1 MSRCRVLRRTIAGA
15 LLAVA
20 VAGLPRS
27 AAALDRVTYLLP
39 APIFLPAFGPWVVAR
54 QRGYYAAE
62 GLEIDFETAKGG
74 ADVAKQIGV
83 GNAVVGGAMGDTPII
98 VRGNGVP
105 VKSVAV
111 LGGQGLTQLVV
122 HADSDIKGPADLKG
136 KTVNVTA
143 YQETTY
149 YATLGML
156 AAVGL
161 TKNDVNIQAAGSANI
176 WKFFLGDAK
185 NVSPP
190 PLEQEVPEELTK
202 PDEFIWF
209 RLPTE
214 VWQTNWLLAVDGSD
228 AFHAVVL
235 HASSQ
240 AVTGKTWTSGQAD
253 HSEVPL
259 AERKMKIVKTSHG
272 IRGVS
277 LDAQGNP
284 LHHGH
289 FTVDVKGDRFALPCI
304 HTNPIMPAPG
314 AVPYTSR
321 LWQFAIDEK
330 RTQIVRYAV
339 WRARTSEERETATR
353 VLHDLALPRLQK
365 VSAEDA
371 FAAEAQ
377 GDVVTARQEEHLL
390 APDVDVVNVR
400 RLIRKA
406 FLSPIIEHKRI
417 GVSDGALRY
426 PL

>member
-1 MSRCRVLRRTIAGA
+1 MSRCRVLRRTVIGA

-176 WKFFLGDAK
+176 WKFFLARKADAMAG
-185 NVSPP
+185 VPDFIA
-190 PLEQEVPEELTK
+190 EVENQGAKVRVIPS
-202 PDEFIWF
+202 
-209 RLPTE
+209 
-214 VWQTNWLLAVDGSD
+214 SD
-228 AFHAVVL
+228 YFQ
-235 HASSQ
+235 SM
-240 AVTGKTWTSGQAD
+240 GQAI
-253 HSEVPL
+253 L
-259 AERKMKIVKTSHG
+259 ASDQTIKERPELVRKLVRATLRGMKDISDDPAGAAAVY
-272 IRGVS
+272 
-277 LDAQGNP
+277 AE
-284 LHHGH
+284 
-289 FTVDVKGDRFALPCI
+289 ALPDRRGQEQQVQRVFELYKQYVYGGQNI
-304 HTNPIMPAPG
+304 PG
-314 AVPYTSR
+314 EMNRDQLSR
-321 LWQFAIDEK
+321 LQGFYVSQGISS
-330 RTQIVRYAV
+330 T
-339 WRARTSEERETATR
+339 
-353 VLHDLALPRLQK
+353 ALPLDDLFTNEF
-365 VSAEDA
+365 V
-371 FAAEAQ
+371 
-377 GDVVTARQEEHLL
+377 RQ
-390 APDVDVVNVR
+390 R
-400 RLIRKA
+400 
-406 FLSPIIEHKRI
+406 
-417 GVSDGALRY
+417 
-426 PL
+426 